1 MERVLEGT
9 RVLDL
14 SRLLPGPF
22 CSMVLADLGAEV
34 IKVESHGSGDPM
46 RGFPPHVGQEGC
58 YFMSVN
64 RGKKSIAVN
73 LRSEAGRE
81 IVRELA
87 KTADVF
93 LETFR
98 PGRARSLGMSYDEIK
113 QLKPDIVY
121 CSLSGYGQDGPLRDR
136 SGHDINYLALGGMLD
151 LFRPSGG
158 PPVMPGVQ
166 AADIGGGALWA
177 VIGILAALV
186 ERSRSRTGTY
196 VDASIFH
203 GVVASL
209 AFSAATRMSAEV
221 ESERGHPYLG
231 GSFPCYN
238 VYQTKDGRYMALGA
252 LESHFWAGFCEAIGR
267 EDLVSR
273 QFPDETERAS
283 VIAEIQRVFFERSR
297 AEWIEFFSGRDVCC
311 EPVNTIEEALTHP
324 QVKHRGMVFEVDH
337 PAAGQL
343 KQIGLPLRIS
353 RDASRKAL
361 PPPLLGQHTVE
372 ILRSLGYDDVKIE
385 QLVAGGVVS
394 VPVDGPAG
402 KTGTVGQRVT
412 DSDGTN

>member
-1 MERVLEGT
+1 VERLLKGI
-9 RVLDL
+9 RILDL

-22 CSMVLADLGAEV
+22 CSMILADLGAEV
-34 IKVESHGSGDPM
+34 VKVESCIAGDPA
-46 RGFPPHVGQEGC
+46 RGFPPHVGRESC

-73 LRSEAGRE
+73 LRSESGRE

-87 KTADVF
+87 QSADVF

-98 PGRARSLGMSYDEIK
+98 PGRAQFLGMSYDEIK
-113 QLKPDIVY
+113 QVKPDIVY

-166 AADIGGGALWA
+166 MADIGGGALYA

-186 ERSRSRTGTY
+186 ERSRSSTGTY

-252 LESHFWAGFCEAIGR
+252 LESHFWVGFCEAIGR
-267 EDLVSR
+267 EDLISR
-273 QFPDETERAS
+273 QFPDGTERAS
-283 VIAEIQRVFFERSR
+283 VIAEIQRVFFTRSR
-297 AEWIEFFSGRDVCC
+297 AEWIEFFSDRDVCC
-311 EPVNTIEEALTHP
+311 EPVNTIEEALEHP
-324 QVKHRGMVFEVDH
+324 QVEHRGTVFEVDH
-337 PAAGQL
+337 PTAGRL

-353 RDASRKAL
+353 RDPSRKVL
-361 PPPLLGQHTVE
+361 PPPLLGQHTIE

-385 QLVAGGVVS
+385 QLVASGVVS
-394 VPVDGPAG
+394 VPADTCVG
-402 KTGTVGQRVT
+402 KTRPPG
-412 DSDGTN
+412 

>member
-1 MERVLEGT
+1 MERLLKGI
-9 RVLDL
+9 RILDL

-34 IKVESHGSGDPM
+34 IKVESHRLGDPM
-46 RGFPPHVGQEGC
+46 RSFPPHVGQEGC

-98 PGRARSLGMSYDEIK
+98 PGRAQFLGMSYDEIK

-136 SGHDINYLALGGMLD
+136 AGHDINFLALGGMLD
-151 LFRPSGG
+151 LFRPSSG

-166 AADIGGGALWA
+166 VADICGGALYA

-186 ERSRSRTGTY
+186 ERGHSRMGTY

-209 AFSAATRMSAEV
+209 AFSAATCMSAEV

-231 GSFPCYN
+231 GSYPCYN
-238 VYQTKDGRYMALGA
+238 VYQTKDGRDMALGA
-252 LESHFWAGFCEAIGR
+252 LEFHFWVGFCEAIGR
-267 EDLVSR
+267 EDLISR
-273 QFPDETERAS
+273 QFPEEDERES
-283 VIAEIQRVFFERSR
+283 VIAEIQRVFSERSR
-297 AEWIEFFSGRDVCC
+297 AEWIEFFSDKDVCC
-311 EPVNTIEEALTHP
+311 EPVNTIEEVMEHS
-324 QVKHRGMVFEVDH
+324 QVEHRGMVIEVDH
-337 PAAGQL
+337 PTSGRL
-343 KQIGLPLRIS
+343 KQIGLPIRMS
-353 RDASRKAL
+353 RDTLGKAS

-372 ILRSLGYDDVKIE
+372 ILRRLGYSDVEIE
-385 QLVAGGVVS
+385 QLVNSEVVTIPHGSFECKDRDGGR
-394 VPVDGPAG
+394 A
-402 KTGTVGQRVT
+402 
-412 DSDGTN
+412 